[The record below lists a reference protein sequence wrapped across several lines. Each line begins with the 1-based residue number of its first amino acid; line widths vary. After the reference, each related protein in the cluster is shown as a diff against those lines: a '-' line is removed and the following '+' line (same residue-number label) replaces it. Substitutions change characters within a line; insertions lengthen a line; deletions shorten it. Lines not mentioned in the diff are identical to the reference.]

1 MGPGAVLGKRAAK
14 RAARALAAQVEAKE
28 KASLAQ
34 ASLPPLK
41 LPPWNKKIRISSQ
54 PLHRYAFFTP
64 SSPLI
69 CSWIQPTRRDRLF
82 GPGVTRCEVGKTTDT
97 RFLFLLALCFKSKV
111 LLAEALTVEL
121 NSTPAG
127 QFKLGTSHFY
137 LPPNKRLALYGDSIL
152 RTYLAR
158 KWLELGPSGTGQL
171 WSVTSSDV
179 LSDQNFG
186 RIYLKLGLNL
196 CVTSEPPNDGKLN
209 PEKDKLPKHMATT
222 MEAIVAAAFVDG
234 GDEALEI
241 VLKRMGMDQHFREEP
256 ATQYDFF
263 RHGRPPS
270 EDSPLPSAPSPVPK
284 PAETRTADGPES
296 GNGKARRFTWLQK
309 SVVFAFLLVFVAC
322 IAGLIFLHSFALQQ
336 DGLQL
341 RWHDNHHLWTYEPP
355 AILAVI
361 LSLWRRVDSIY
372 RLNQPWWCLFAGPAP
387 ASESVLLDYIT
398 SPFIGVILFRALRLR
413 HYPVAASVLGFVLLK
428 LIHPRPHRGLLR
440 GAVVEIR
447 DGNDWDWDYQMQAG
461 ELKARFLG
469 SDKPSWSYL
478 AGLDKVAISAGD
490 TETAIDLIL
499 PDVTYEPATLVND
512 VQNLGVGERK
522 TLAVS
527 NRIRHLRN
535 QQPGPSG
542 KSNSR
547 QKT

>member
-54 PLHRYAFFTP
+54 PLHWYAFFTP

-69 CSWIQPTRRDRLF
+69 CSWIQPARRDRMF
-82 GPGVTRCEVGKTTDT
+82 GPGVTRCERILGYS
-97 RFLFLLALCFKSKV
+97 FKSKV

-171 WSVTSSDV
+171 CVTSSDV

-284 PAETRTADGPES
+284 PAES
-296 GNGKARRFTWLQK
+296 
-309 SVVFAFLLVFVAC
+309 
-322 IAGLIFLHSFALQQ
+322 
-336 DGLQL
+336 
-341 RWHDNHHLWTYEPP
+341 
-355 AILAVI
+355 
-361 LSLWRRVDSIY
+361 
-372 RLNQPWWCLFAGPAP
+372 
-387 ASESVLLDYIT
+387 
-398 SPFIGVILFRALRLR
+398 
-413 HYPVAASVLGFVLLK
+413 
-428 LIHPRPHRGLLR
+428 
-440 GAVVEIR
+440 
-447 DGNDWDWDYQMQAG
+447 
-461 ELKARFLG
+461 
-469 SDKPSWSYL
+469 
-478 AGLDKVAISAGD
+478 
-490 TETAIDLIL
+490 
-499 PDVTYEPATLVND
+499 
-512 VQNLGVGERK
+512 
-522 TLAVS
+522 
-527 NRIRHLRN
+527 
-535 QQPGPSG
+535 
-542 KSNSR
+542 
-547 QKT
+547 